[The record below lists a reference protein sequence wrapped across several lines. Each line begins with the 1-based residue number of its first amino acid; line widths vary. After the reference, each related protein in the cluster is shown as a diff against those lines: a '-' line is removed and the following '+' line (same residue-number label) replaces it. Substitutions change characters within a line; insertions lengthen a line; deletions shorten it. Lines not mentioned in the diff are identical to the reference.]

1 MLSTR
6 KSRRNEPV
14 LHERI
19 ESLLVENHMIQKT
32 DAEDGTGLAQA
43 TSDVQILLTGF
54 EISAW
59 MVMGNHDP
67 DSVVLYRIPEYFPRV
82 HNGPIDQSHAHDSG
96 GDDLMPPIE
105 GDHDEALV
113 PSIPV
118 AG

>member
-1 MLSTR
+1 M
-6 KSRRNEPV
+6 
-14 LHERI
+14 LHEGI
-19 ESLLVENHMIQKT
+19 ESLLVENHVIEKT

-67 DSVVLYRIPEYFPRV
+67 YRVVLYRIPEDFPRV
-82 HNGPIDQSHAHDSG
+82 HNGSIDQPHAHDPG
-96 GDDLMPPIE
+96 GDDLMPTIE
-105 GDHDEALV
+105 GDHDEAL
-113 PSIPV
+113 IPGIPI